1 MKRIH
6 AILLTLALCGSAAS
20 CSEDFLDQQP
30 VGAYNET
37 ALANPDGVRK
47 LLLGAYSS
55 LNGTGA
61 FITGTQPTGA
71 IFGSIHGGEAH
82 KGSNSVDNN
91 TILEYSRFDVSTS
104 NSNALSFFNHFY
116 NAVYRCNLVLQTL
129 PKVTEGLT
137 ETQKNQIIAEARFLR
152 GHYHFFLK
160 RVFKNIPYI
169 DEVAPDVRVANTDE
183 ADNFV
188 DIWPQIK
195 ADFDFARKNLPATQ
209 TDLGR
214 PNKWAAEAYYAKV
227 LIYIANEGAGNPVY
241 TEALTVLNN
250 VIANGVTAKG
260 QKYALLANYHDNF
273 SASKENHT
281 EWVWG
286 VQHSANDGTTQ
297 TGTASAPN
305 GNLDLRYTGS
315 QVTSGPGLGR
325 GFGFY
330 QPTQWFVDHF
340 RVNANGLPYLD
351 NHATNPASVKNDDGL
366 ASTAAFTIDTNPV
379 DPRLDWSVGRRG
391 IPFLDYGMNPG
402 KTWIRDQA
410 HGGPYINKKW
420 WIYKKEDGTYTNTG
434 GIANALNVPIIRYA
448 DVLLFAAELE
458 AWVGSLEKA
467 QAYVNQ
473 IRNRMAQNASSPDH
487 WVKLDNGTD
496 AANYKIGLYPVGS
509 PAFSNKEAALQA
521 VLFERMLELGM
532 EGHRSYDVLRFGAAD
547 EKTDVKE
554 FNDFISFESQS
565 RSYLRGARYT
575 KLPDAV
581 VPIPQSAI
589 DNSFKDG
596 KFTLKQNPGY

>member
-1 MKRIH
+1 
-6 AILLTLALCGSAAS
+6 
-20 CSEDFLDQQP
+20 
-30 VGAYNET
+30 
-37 ALANPDGVRK
+37 
-47 LLLGAYSS
+47 
-55 LNGTGA
+55 
-61 FITGTQPTGA
+61 PTGA

-137 ETQKNQIIAEARFLR
+137 EAQKTQIIAEARFLR

-169 DEVAPDVRVANTDE
+169 DETAEDVRVANTDE
-183 ADNFV
+183 AGNYI

-241 TEALTVLNN
+241 NEALTVLND

-273 SASKENHT
+273 SASKENHS

-340 RVNANGLPYLD
+340 RVNDDGLPYLD
-351 NHATNPASVKNDDGL
+351 NYGTNPNSVKNDDGL
-366 ASTAAFTIDTNPV
+366 ASTVPFTIDTNPV

-434 GIANALNVPIIRYA
+434 GIASALNVPIIRYA

-458 AWVGSLEKA
+458 ARVGTLEKA
-467 QAYVNQ
+467 QEYVNQ
-473 IRNRMAQNASSPDH
+473 VRNRMAQNASSPDH
-487 WVKLDNGTD
+487 WVKLDNGAD
-496 AANYKIGLYPVGS
+496 AANYKIGLYPAGS
-509 PAFSNKEAALQA
+509 PAFSTKEAALQA

-547 EKTDVKE
+547 NKTDVKE

-575 KLPDAV
+575 QLPDAA

>member
-6 AILLTLALCGSAAS
+6 AILLTLALCGSTVS
-20 CSEDFLDQQP
+20 CSEEFLDQQP

-37 ALANPDGVRK
+37 ALATPDGVNK
-47 LLLGAYSS
+47 LLIGAYSA

-71 IFGSIHGGEAH
+71 VFGSIHGGEAH

-116 NAVYRCNLVLQTL
+116 NAIYRCNLVLQTL
-129 PKVTEGLT
+129 PKVTAGLT
-137 ETQKNQIIAEARFLR
+137 EPQKNQIIAETRFLR

-169 DEVAPDVRVANTDE
+169 DELAPDVRVSNVDE
-183 ADNFV
+183 AGNYIDT
-188 DIWPQIK
+188 WPQIK
-195 ADFDFARKNLPATQ
+195 ADFEFARKNLPATQ
-209 TDLGR
+209 TDLAR

-227 LIYIANEGAGNPVY
+227 LLYMGNEGLGNAAY
-241 TEALTVLNN
+241 TEALKVLND
-250 VIANGVTAKG
+250 VITNGITDKG
-260 QKYALLANYHDNF
+260 QKYALLPNYHDNF

-297 TGTASAPN
+297 TGSGSAPN

-340 RVNANGLPYLD
+340 RVNSDGLPYLD
-351 NHATNPASVKNDDGL
+351 NYATNTSSVKNDDGL
-366 ASTAAFTIDTNPV
+366 ASTAPFSIDIKPV

-391 IPFLDYGMNPG
+391 VPFLDYGINPG

-420 WIYKKEDGTYTNTG
+420 WIYKKEDGTYTNSG
-434 GIANALNVPIIRYA
+434 GVANALNVPIIRYA

-458 AWVGSLEKA
+458 ARIGSLEKA
-467 QAYVNQ
+467 REYVNQ
-473 IRNRMAQNASSPDH
+473 VRKRMVDNAASPDN

-509 PAFSNKEAALQA
+509 PVFATKEAALQT

-547 EKTDVKE
+547 EKTDIQE
-554 FNDFISFESQS
+554 FNNFITFESQT
-565 RSYLRGARYT
+565 RSYLKGAQYT
-575 KLPDAV
+575 KLPDAT

-589 DNSFKDG
+589 DNSFRDG